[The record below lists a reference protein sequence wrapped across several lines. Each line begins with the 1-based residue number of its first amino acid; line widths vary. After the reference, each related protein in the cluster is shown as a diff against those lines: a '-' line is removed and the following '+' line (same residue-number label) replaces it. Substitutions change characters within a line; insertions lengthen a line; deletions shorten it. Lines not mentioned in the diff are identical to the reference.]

1 MEVNYLKIFIIT
13 LGRAVPS
20 ICRLFGHLTENSPAV
35 DFGAPYLHDGNMPPG
50 IGLISADIGAYGGP
64 KNIGWGGDTIPN
76 GSAMIDH
83 IVDLPQ
89 DQGGVVGVQ
98 YSASLFDYAHTGY
111 DIEEYTFWRELN
123 VQNRSTPFLTDSIHY
138 ANSDI
143 FNTGR
148 NNYWELIGNQTAQGF
163 ENYGFSAET
172 IADSSAD
179 GVFWSKFLVVAH
191 TPDDDIFFVS
201 DPDSGYSVDNIAPT
215 PPATVNSAFDDGIL
229 TVVWEDEVNPDI
241 AHYEVFKQDTMYVES
256 TELQFNDVFELGD
269 ERVYKIRGVDEND
282 NVGDFS
288 EPFNIAYGER
298 GDINWDGTIN
308 ILDVTN
314 IIHNILFPNEDLSS
328 EEFWA
333 GDFNGDNE
341 IDIVDVTPVVD
352 IILGGLLS
360 SMGSEGGEPVVL
372 LDENVL
378 FLSSSRPITG
388 VQIRMSEASSFTN
401 LTNLNI
407 ATEGDQVLLYT
418 LSGNVLQG
426 DHIPLLSLESDVI
439 IEEMILVDNMGER
452 VSSVLSVTED
462 AKVPEEFAVH
472 QNYPNPFNPSTLI
485 RLDANKAMHTS
496 IFVYD
501 IMGREIK
508 SLVSKE
514 LEAGYHQFIWDGMDQ
529 KEIR

>member
-1 MEVNYLKIFIIT
+1 M
-13 LGRAVPS
+13 
-20 ICRLFGHLTENSPAV
+20 
-35 DFGAPYLHDGNMPPG
+35 
-50 IGLISADIGAYGGP
+50 
-64 KNIGWGGDTIPN
+64 
-76 GSAMIDH
+76 
-83 IVDLPQ
+83 
-89 DQGGVVGVQ
+89 
-98 YSASLFDYAHTGY
+98 
-111 DIEEYTFWRELN
+111 
-123 VQNRSTPFLTDSIHY
+123 QNRSTPFLTDSIHY

-529 KEIR
+529 KGNKVGSGVYFIVVQTPEITKTMKATLLR